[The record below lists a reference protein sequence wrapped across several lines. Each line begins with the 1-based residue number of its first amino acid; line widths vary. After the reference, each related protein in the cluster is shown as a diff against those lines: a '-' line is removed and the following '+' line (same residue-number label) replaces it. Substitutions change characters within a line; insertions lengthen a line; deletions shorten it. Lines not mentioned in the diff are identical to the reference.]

1 MFIKTLPLNN
11 ITFILQFTY
20 KLEFFKVH
28 GHTNKGESG
37 VKLYLESREE
47 CVYCLLELWVHDV
60 MAELLIH
67 EDTQTADGNAPDRTE
82 PNIQWHTHNTT
93 EKVELTMQ

>member
-1 MFIKTLPLNN
+1 M
-11 ITFILQFTY
+11 
-20 KLEFFKVH
+20 
-28 GHTNKGESG
+28 
-37 VKLYLESREE
+37 
-47 CVYCLLELWVHDV
+47 HDV

-93 EKVELTMQ
+93 EKVELTMQRHSYKYMDG